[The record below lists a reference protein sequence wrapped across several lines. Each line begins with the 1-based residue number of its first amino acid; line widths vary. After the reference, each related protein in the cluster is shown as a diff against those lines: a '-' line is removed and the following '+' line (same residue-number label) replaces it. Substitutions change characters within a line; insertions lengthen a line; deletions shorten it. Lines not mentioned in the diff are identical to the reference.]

1 MHHADDLPHEPDAA
15 HRRRPTP
22 ITVQLTARIEA
33 HADVAA
39 APAKHVALAAHG
51 HAVSSGSAMLSSAVG
66 LTAHGHAVSSGTATL
81 S

>member
-1 MHHADDLPHEPDAA
+1 MRHADDLPHEPDAA

-22 ITVQLTARIEA
+22 ITVPLSAAIEA
-33 HADVAA
+33 SAVVAA
-39 APAKHVALAAHG
+39 APAQQVALTAHG
-51 HAVSSGSAMLSSAVG
+51 HAVSGGSAMLLSAVA